1 MTKISREDVLKL
13 ARLSS
18 LQLAED
24 EVDEL
29 ATDIERI
36 LEYVEQLNE
45 LDTDGVEPAYQV
57 TGLTNVFRRDEVEP
71 PVVTRE
77 ALLALAPE
85 QQDNH
90 IKVHKVL

>member
-18 LQLAED
+18 LQLD
-24 EVDEL
+24 ENEIDPL
-29 ATDIERI
+29 AADIERI
-36 LEYVEQLNE
+36 LKYVEQLDE
-45 LDTDGVEPAYQV
+45 LDTEGVEPAYQV
-57 TGLTNVFRRDEVEP
+57 TDLTNISREDVVEP
-71 PVVTRE
+71 QVVTRE

>member
-1 MTKISREDVLKL
+1 MTKISRDDVLKL

-18 LQLAED
+18 LQLDED
-24 EVDEL
+24 EIDPL
-29 ATDIERI
+29 AHDIERI
-36 LEYVEQLNE
+36 LEYVDQLDE
-45 LDTDGVEPAYQV
+45 LDTEGVEPAYQV
-57 TGLTNVFRRDEVEP
+57 TDLTNVSRDDVIEQ

-85 QQDNH
+85 QQDDH

>member
-18 LQLAED
+18 IQLDET
-24 EVDEL
+24 EVDGL
-29 ATDIERI
+29 AADLERI
-36 LEYVEQLNE
+36 LGYVEQLNE

-57 TGLTNVFRRDEVEP
+57 TGLTNVSRDDMVEEP
-71 PVVTRE
+71 TVSRE

-85 QQDNH
+85 QQDDH

>member
-18 LQLAED
+18 LQLD
-24 EVDEL
+24 ENEIDPL
-29 ATDIERI
+29 AADIERI
-36 LEYVEQLNE
+36 LKYVEQLDE
-45 LDTDGVEPAYQV
+45 LDTEGVEPAYQV
-57 TGLTNVFRRDEVEP
+57 TDLTNISREDVVESQ
-71 PVVTRE
+71 VVTTE